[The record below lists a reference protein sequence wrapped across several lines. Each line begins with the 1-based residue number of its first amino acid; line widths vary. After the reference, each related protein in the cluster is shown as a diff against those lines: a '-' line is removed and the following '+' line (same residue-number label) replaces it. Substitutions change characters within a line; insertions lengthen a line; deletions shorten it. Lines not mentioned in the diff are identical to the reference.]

1 MEETKGAGIRQDGGI
16 AGNIAE
22 ARAEVAAALE
32 ASGDPSR
39 DVLLIAVSK
48 TVDLDEVSEAI
59 AAGVHDF
66 GENRTAELKRK
77 QEAFPDQNWHFIG
90 RIQTNK
96 LKDVVGRACLIHS
109 VASIHALDAIEKH
122 AARLGIV
129 QPVLLEVNVSG
140 EESKDGFV
148 PGDLDGA
155 LEHASALEH
164 VGVRGLMTMAPLGDA
179 ETARRVFENLREM
192 RDERAARCKVCNNI
206 VLNELSMGMT
216 QDYRE
221 AVREGATMIRLG
233 RSIFA

>member
-1 MEETKGAGIRQDGGI
+1 MATIQQRYAQVLDAVSSLCAQEGRDP
-16 AGNIAE
+16 
-22 ARAEVAAALE
+22 
-32 ASGDPSR
+32 ASVR
-39 DVLLIAVSK
+39 IVAVSK
-48 TVDLDEVSEAI
+48 TVGLPQVEEAI
-59 AAGVHDF
+59 QAGLGDF
-66 GENRTAELKRK
+66 GENRTKPFCEK
-77 QEAFPDQNWHFIG
+77 QEAFPDQRWHFIG

-148 PGDLDGA
+148 PGDLDEA
-155 LEHASALEH
+155 LEHASTLEH